1 MTARLGCASDQMR
14 LPLKWDVSS
23 PRRST
28 SRLTIRMAPA
38 EVAFSPSFRITV
50 RQFEESATAS
60 VNRESDHV
68 RSNFEGRA
76 MPETVAAGADI

>member
-1 MTARLGCASDQMR
+1 MTARLSCESDQMR

-38 EVAFSPSFRITV
+38 ELAFSPSFRITL

-60 VNRESDHV
+60 INWASDHV
-68 RSNFEGRA
+68 RSDFEGRA
-76 MPETVAAGADI
+76 MQAP

>member
-1 MTARLGCASDQMR
+1 MTARLSRASDQMR

-23 PRRST
+23 PGRST

-38 EVAFSPSFRITV
+38 EPAFNPSFRITL
-50 RQFEESATAS
+50 RQFVEPATAS
-60 VNRESDHV
+60 VNWASDHV

-76 MPETVAAGADI
+76 MRAP

>member
-1 MTARLGCASDQMR
+1 MTARLSCASDQMR

-28 SRLTIRMAPA
+28 SRRTIRMAPA
-38 EVAFSPSFRITV
+38 EVAFSPSFRITL

-60 VNRESDHV
+60 VNWASDHA

-76 MPETVAAGADI
+76 IPEP

>member
-1 MTARLGCASDQMR
+1 MTARLSCPSDQMR

-28 SRLTIRMAPA
+28 SRLTIRMTPA
-38 EVAFSPSFRITV
+38 EVAFSPSFRITL
-50 RQFEESATAS
+50 RQLEESATAS
-60 VNRESDHV
+60 VNWASDHV

-76 MPETVAAGADI
+76 MPETVAVGTDI